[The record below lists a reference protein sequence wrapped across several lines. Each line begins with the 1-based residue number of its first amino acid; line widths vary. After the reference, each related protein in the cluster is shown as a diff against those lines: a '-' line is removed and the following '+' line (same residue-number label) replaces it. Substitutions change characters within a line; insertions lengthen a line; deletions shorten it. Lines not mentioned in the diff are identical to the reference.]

1 MFGNPI
7 ELETRPACP
16 TCANRLNGVG
26 EAMTDV
32 SNRPKKGDITVC
44 GYCASILRFADDTLT
59 TMALV
64 PYAELSWFPLR
75 DRHALEYARTM
86 ALRMIAA
93 RVAHETAAAPRN

>member
-7 ELETRPACP
+7 KLEAKPTCP
-16 TCANRLNGVG
+16 TCANVLNGVG
-26 EAMTDV
+26 ESLTEQ
-32 SNRPKKGDITVC
+32 STRPNKGDITVC
-44 GYCASILRFADDTLT
+44 GYCASILRFDNAELT
-59 TMALV
+59 TMSLV
-64 PYAELSWFPLR
+64 PYAEIAWFPLR